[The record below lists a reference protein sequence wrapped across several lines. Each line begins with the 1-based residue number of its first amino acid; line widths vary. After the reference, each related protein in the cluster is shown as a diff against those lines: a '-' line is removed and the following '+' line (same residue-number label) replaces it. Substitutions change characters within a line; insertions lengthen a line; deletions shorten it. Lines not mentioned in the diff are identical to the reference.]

1 MPSSAQLKKV
11 AQTVQLLILILAIP
25 ASAQDLS
32 GQGFFTTSDHVKL
45 HYLEAGQ
52 GEAILFIPGWL
63 MPADIWEPQFQ
74 ELSKDYHV
82 VVLDPRSQ
90 GQSDMTP
97 LGNDPLRRSTDI
109 RELLDH
115 LHLDSVVLVGWALGA
130 FDTLAYLRQYGNDKL
145 NGLVLVDSPLAAAS
159 APSTQRSPFLME
171 FQTDR
176 ENANRNYVWGLFK
189 QQAHAGFY
197 KKLIQSAALVPT
209 QIALSALDNTIPGE
223 NWDPGLKAL
232 RQVPLLYAIT
242 PKFATQAAYLQQVD
256 PQARVE
262 NFDHSGHALFVDEPE
277 HFNAVIRDFL
287 HQSSLYPAGLPSA
300 RSHAAPPSTAST
312 PIPSTSAPLAV
323 STPLPPAPPSPTPIP
338 PTTSPTPTDSATPT
352 ATNTIA
358 PQINVNAAASPT
370 PNLLATSTG
379 TPLPTMAPN
388 PPTAPASSES
398 PANPP
403 TAVPT
408 ASTSFTER
416 LAQTWA
422 SFMHQQATPT
432 PNAQPSPIPPK
443 RHPAPNV
450 STGNSIQD
458 GFFVTSDKVRLH
470 YLEAGQGQ
478 AIVFISGWLLPA
490 EIWKAQ
496 LEDLSQDFHVIALDT
511 RSQGESD
518 ITPQGDEPL
527 RQAQDIQELLD
538 YLQLTSV
545 VLVGWSHGGFQV
557 LAYMGE
563 FGTDRLYA
571 AVLVDSALGAASSN
585 ASSASQ
591 SRFLDQFKTDRPK
604 AVRSFVWGL
613 FKNPPPG
620 DFLKE
625 LDAEAVKPPT
635 DIALALMNNAFPGD
649 RWQPSL
655 KIMNQVPLLYAVTP
669 KYTFQANYL

>member
-1 MPSSAQLKKV
+1 
-11 AQTVQLLILILAIP
+11 
-25 ASAQDLS
+25 
-32 GQGFFTTSDHVKL
+32 
-45 HYLEAGQ
+45 
-52 GEAILFIPGWL
+52 
-63 MPADIWEPQFQ
+63 
-74 ELSKDYHV
+74 
-82 VVLDPRSQ
+82 
-90 GQSDMTP
+90 
-97 LGNDPLRRSTDI
+97 
-109 RELLDH
+109 
-115 LHLDSVVLVGWALGA
+115 
-130 FDTLAYLRQYGNDKL
+130 
-145 NGLVLVDSPLAAAS
+145 
-159 APSTQRSPFLME
+159 
-171 FQTDR
+171 
-176 ENANRNYVWGLFK
+176 
-189 QQAHAGFY
+189 
-197 KKLIQSAALVPT
+197 
-209 QIALSALDNTIPGE
+209 
-223 NWDPGLKAL
+223 
-232 RQVPLLYAIT
+232 
-242 PKFATQAAYLQQVD
+242 
-256 PQARVE
+256 
-262 NFDHSGHALFVDEPE
+262 
-277 HFNAVIRDFL
+277 
-287 HQSSLYPAGLPSA
+287 
-300 RSHAAPPSTAST
+300 
-312 PIPSTSAPLAV
+312 
-323 STPLPPAPPSPTPIP
+323 
-338 PTTSPTPTDSATPT
+338 
-352 ATNTIA
+352 
-358 PQINVNAAASPT
+358 
-370 PNLLATSTG
+370 
-379 TPLPTMAPN
+379 
-388 PPTAPASSES
+388 
-398 PANPP
+398 
-403 TAVPT
+403 
-408 ASTSFTER
+408 
-416 LAQTWA
+416 
-422 SFMHQQATPT
+422 MHQQATPT

-669 KYTFQANYL
+669 KYTFQANYLTQVDPLARVEIFQNSGHALFFDESDHFNALMRDFIRQSALYPAGLPEPAHRQGNLSHSTLRAGSGTATSVQTPTHP